1 MNLKK
6 CETKLKLC
14 LIDRSS
20 QAWALNL
27 KFKIYIMMIPLGW
40 PVLGNF
46 SQMVGSVST
55 WQLLLLLATT
65 ILCNL
70 ELEMVRSS
78 VIVKLCLH
86 HSEIV

>member
-1 MNLKK
+1 
-6 CETKLKLC
+6 
-14 LIDRSS
+14 
-20 QAWALNL
+20 
-27 KFKIYIMMIPLGW
+27 MIPLGW

-46 SQMVGSVST
+46 SQMVVSVST

-78 VIVKLCLH
+78 VIVTLCLH